1 MPLAPLKD
9 PWQQVPL
16 VSNAANDEDFCDGGG
31 SSEDGGLSGGAGS
44 GGENEEEVIEVTD
57 VTKAGFEKASPTQ
70 FELLRVLGQGSF
82 GKVFLVRKNTGK
94 DRGGLYAMKVLKKAT
109 LKIRDRIR
117 TKMERNI
124 LADVE
129 HPFIVKLHYAF
140 QTEGKLYLILD
151 FLRGGDLFTRLSK
164 EVMFTEEDVKFYLAE
179 LALALQHLH
188 SLGIIYRDLKPEN
201 LLLDDLGHIA
211 VTDFGLSKEN
221 LENDK
226 AYSFCGTVEYMA
238 PEVVS
243 RKGHTFAAD
252 WWSFGVLMYEMLT
265 GQLPFQGENRK
276 ETMSQILK
284 SKLGMPDYLSAE
296 AQSLLRALF
305 KRNPVNRLGYGPD
318 GVEDLKRHEFFATIS
333 WKDLG
338 EKKVD
343 PPFKPTI
350 VPDEAFH
357 FDSTFTSKT
366 PKDSPGIPPSATA
379 HELFRG
385 FSYVAPML
393 LVTENNEGERIAE
406 AAATTS
412 VDGGGGGGL
421 ADQTSTNTVINARLA
436 SSPNPDEKAAT
447 TNDKKKTHGGGGGNA
462 TTADNSLRNTLHGLP
477 FNVKTTKFSADYE
490 LKEALGS
497 GAFSVCRRCVHRLT
511 GIEYAV
517 KIIDKGKRDCR
528 EEVEILLRYG
538 QHLHVVSLRDTYEDR
553 EHVYLVFELMR
564 GGELLDK
571 ILRQKFFSEREAKAV
586 LEKVTT
592 AVKYLHQNGVVHRD
606 LKPANILYADKSG
619 NPEALR
625 ICDFGFAK
633 QLRAENGLLT
643 TPCYTANF
651 VAPEVLR
658 KQGYDAACDVWSLG
672 VLLFIMLSGT
682 APFANGPN
690 DTADEILHR
699 IGESKFRLEGG
710 DWNSVSDYAKDL
722 VKRMLDVEPSN
733 RPTAVQVLN
742 HPWMKSSNQPNTHL
756 FAEKASKDVKG
767 AVSATFNAI
776 RRQNQATPA
785 LGNITMSNLARRR
798 RKSKAKNS
806 FSGAATSGGDAKNN
820 GCSDA
825 TAAVTAAAA
834 AAAGTTA
841 V

>member
-9 PWQQVPL
+9 PWQQVPI
-16 VSNAANDEDFCDGGG
+16 VNASNEEEYLDGSNDETT
-31 SSEDGGLSGGAGS
+31 S
-44 GGENEEEVIEVTD
+44 ENEEIIEISD
-57 VTKAGFEKASPTQ
+57 ITKAGFEKASPTQ
-70 FELLRVLGQGSF
+70 FDLLRVLGQGSF
-82 GKVFLVRKNTGK
+82 GKVFLVRKNSGK
-94 DRGGLYAMKVLKKAT
+94 DSGGLYAMKVLKKAS

-164 EVMFTEEDVKFYLAE
+164 EVMFTEDDVKFYLAE

-201 LLLDDLGHIA
+201 LLLDSHGHIA

-221 LENDK
+221 FENDK

-238 PEVVS
+238 PEVVN

-284 SKLGMPDYLSAE
+284 AKLGMPDYLSLP

-318 GVEDLKRHEFFATIS
+318 GVEDLKRHEFFSNIN
-333 WKDLG
+333 WDDLK
-338 EKKVD
+338 ERKVD

-350 VPDEAFH
+350 VPDETFH
-357 FDSTFTSKT
+357 FDATFTSKT

-385 FSYVAPML
+385 FSYVAPIL
-393 LVTENNEGERIAE
+393 LVSE
-406 AAATTS
+406 ANLS
-412 VDGGGGGGL
+412 RN
-421 ADQTSTNTVINARLA
+421 STNTVVDGR
-436 SSPNPDEKAAT
+436 SVTEEGGTAAT
-447 TNDKKKTHGGGGGNA
+447 PAPAN
-462 TTADNSLRNTLHGLP
+462 LNTLQGLP
-477 FNVKTTKFSADYE
+477 FNVKSGKFTSDYE
-490 LKEALGS
+490 LNEEIGKGT
-497 GAFSVCRRCVHRLT
+497 FSVCHRCVHKLN
-511 GIEYAV
+511 GVEFAV
-517 KIIDKGKRDCR
+517 KVIDKSKRDCR

-538 QHLHVVSLRDTYEDR
+538 QTHHYIVSLRDIYEDR
-553 EHVYLVFELMR
+553 EHVYLVFELLR

-586 LEKVTT
+586 MERVTST
-592 AVKYLHQNGVVHRD
+592 VKYLHQNGVVHRD

-672 VLLFIMLSGT
+672 VLLFIMLSGKT
-682 APFANGPN
+682 PFANGPE
-690 DTADEILHR
+690 DTPDEILQR
-699 IGESKFRLEGG
+699 IGEGQFDLCGG
-710 DWNSVSDYAKDL
+710 DWNSVSDSAKDL

-742 HPWMKSSNQPNTHL
+742 HAWMKSSNQPNTHL
-756 FAEKASKDVKG
+756 FSEKASSDVKG
-767 AVSATFNAI
+767 AVTATFSAI
-776 RRQNQATPA
+776 RTQKQTTPA

-798 RKSKAKNS
+798 RKSKAKYDDD
-806 FSGAATSGGDAKNN
+806 GAGKNN
-820 GCSDA
+820 GA
-825 TAAVTAAAA
+825 TAV
-834 AAAGTTA
+834 
-841 V
+841 